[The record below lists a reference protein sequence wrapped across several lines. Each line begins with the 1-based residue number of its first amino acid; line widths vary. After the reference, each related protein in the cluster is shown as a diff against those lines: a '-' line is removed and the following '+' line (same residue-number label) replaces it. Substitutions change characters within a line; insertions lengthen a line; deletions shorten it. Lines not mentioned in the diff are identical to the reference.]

1 MEPISI
7 PSDLRRLDGYGYLQG
22 VAQAA
27 SEPNGDDALAARLG
41 AGDPGAVD
49 ELWREYGD
57 AVYAVA
63 MKRLRD
69 PSAAEDVRQQVFAEL
84 WERRASYDPAR
95 GPVRAWVLTIARSRT
110 IDHQR
115 RRRPLSADP
124 DALDRMPAPPHRDE
138 SPELVVDRVGVAD
151 LLRRIP
157 AEEAGLLRMRFYDG
171 LSQREIAGRTGIPL
185 GTVKM
190 RMVQALER
198 LRTMMEAEG
207 AGP

>member
-1 MEPISI
+1 MEAISI
-7 PSDLRRLDGYGYLQG
+7 ASDPRRLPGYGYLQA
-22 VAQAA
+22 VAQMA
-27 SEPNGDDALAARLG
+27 SEPDGDDALAARLG
-41 AGDPGAVD
+41 ADDPTAVD

-57 AVYAVA
+57 TVYAVA

-84 WERRASYDPAR
+84 WERRGSYDPAR

-110 IDHQR
+110 IDQLR
-115 RRRPLSADP
+115 RRRPVSEEP
-124 DALDRMPAPPHRDE
+124 DALDRVAAPARADE

-157 AEEAGLLRMRFYDG
+157 AEEAGLLRMRFYDE
-171 LSQREIAGRTGIPL
+171 LSQSEIAGRTGIPL